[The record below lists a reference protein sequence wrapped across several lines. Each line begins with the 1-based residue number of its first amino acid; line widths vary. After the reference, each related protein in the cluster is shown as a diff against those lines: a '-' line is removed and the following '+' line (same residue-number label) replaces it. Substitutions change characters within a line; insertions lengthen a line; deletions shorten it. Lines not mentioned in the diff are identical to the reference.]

1 MLPWARCTSVS
12 HIPALCLVMAD
23 TAPVQIGHTKQAGHV
38 LWWAIVGKT
47 DIHKC
52 GLNLSSS
59 LWLGSKPLSTC
70 SWRGESGVPTDLLLL
85 HIALQPYK
93 GVSLPCVR
101 PQDLCVQYMART
113 THTQGISPT
122 VSSPLYSESSPM
134 GTRQDLN
141 HPFPFIHFSLC

>member
-1 MLPWARCTSVS
+1 MHFYFTHSSCLPDDDSPCSSADRPQRVSRACVSVGSCRENRHPQMRSQSAFFTVAWEQAPEHML
-12 HIPALCLVMAD
+12 
-23 TAPVQIGHTKQAGHV
+23 
-38 LWWAIVGKT
+38 
-47 DIHKC
+47 
-52 GLNLSSS
+52 
-59 LWLGSKPLSTC
+59 
-70 SWRGESGVPTDLLLL
+70 WRGESGVPTDLLLL

-141 HPFPFIHFSLC
+141 HPFPFIHFSLCIFL

>member
-1 MLPWARCTSVS
+1 MHPCFPHPSCLPGHGSPCSRADRPHGVSRACVSWAV
-12 HIPALCLVMAD
+12 
-23 TAPVQIGHTKQAGHV
+23 
-38 LWWAIVGKT
+38 VGKT
-47 DIHKC
+47 GIYKC
-52 GLNLSSS
+52 SLHLSSS

-141 HPFPFIHFSLC
+141 HPFPFIHFSLCIFL